1 MDKITE
7 EVLIPFLFEDIKTSE
22 RPEIILAN
30 VPEFKEL
37 MMQYECAIMEVNT
50 KLHVLNNEFSHMYQ
64 RNPIESIK
72 TRIKTPASILEKLN
86 RRNRPICIDSL
97 ENGLTDIAGIRVI
110 CPFPDDIYNVAE
122 LLTNQDDVMTVA
134 RKDYIKNPKK
144 NGYRSLHLIIEIP
157 IFLASGKKHMKVEV
171 QLRTIAMD
179 FWASLEHKINY
190 KFEGETPENFKRELK
205 ECADIAAF
213 LDRKMLAL
221 SDEVKYYRPDLFR
234 ETDRSGNTV
243 ITIEDAMF
251 GEIAE

>member
-1 MDKITE
+1 MKKNLVVIE
-7 EVLIPFLFEDIKTSE
+7 ELKKQGKALLDARRDNFVRQSLLSDEFLNFMQQNKKPFDL
-22 RPEIILAN
+22 
-30 VPEFKEL
+30 L
-37 MMQYECAIMEVNT
+37 MSYYECAIMEVNT
-50 KLHVLNNEFSHMYQ
+50 KLHVLNNEFSHMHQ

-86 RRNRPICIDSL
+86 RRNLPICIDSL

-122 LLTNQDDVMTVA
+122 LLTNQDDVITVA

-179 FWASLEHKINY
+179 FWASLDHKLRY
-190 KFEGETPENFKRELK
+190 KQNLKNSEEIALELK
-205 ECADIAAF
+205 ECADIIAGVD
-213 LDRKMLAL
+213 LKMQNIRK
-221 SDEVKYYRPDLFR
+221 K
-234 ETDRSGNTV
+234 
-243 ITIEDAMF
+243 IQ
-251 GEIAE
+251 

>member
-1 MDKITE
+1 MDEITE
-7 EVLIPFLFEDIKTSE
+7 EVLTPFLFEDIKTSE

-50 KLHVLNNEFSHMYQ
+50 KLHVLNNEFSHLHQ

-86 RRNRPICIDSL
+86 RRNLPICTDSL
-97 ENGLTDIAGIRVI
+97 ENGLTDIAGVRVI

-122 LLTNQDDVMTVA
+122 LLTNQDDVITVA

-157 IFLASGKKHMKVEV
+157 IFLASGKKNMKVEV
-171 QLRTIAMD
+171 QLRTIALD
-179 FWASLEHKINY
+179 FWASLEHKIYY
-190 KFEGETPENFKRELK
+190 KFEGNAPEYISRELRD
-205 ECADIAAF
+205 CAAITSK
-213 LDRKMLAL
+213 LDAKMLSLNEA
-221 SDEVKYYRPDLFR
+221 
-234 ETDRSGNTV
+234 
-243 ITIEDAMF
+243 I
-251 GEIAE
+251 IAEKERQQSEEKQS